1 MVFNTPKS
9 KSLWKSYSFS
19 LGLPHFWA
27 YTRGDLFTRCI
38 FNKMKLRA
46 YKLWKNGQHQILPVP
61 PSAMWRQCFFLN
73 RQRVLDRKGRY
84 AMLNDAMLFQVRTSH
99 NCGTPRPFDT
109 ACLLQIIA
117 KFRPMIPCLSTDMM
131 FLYILYISDNQ
142 LIHQSNH
149 RPLWNCDQN
158 EDSRQQD
165 RAHSSRRNHAA
176 HASQYTLF
184 FAVKSTQNRVG
195 KNTTNNIQLIN

>member
-9 KSLWKSYSFS
+9 KSLWKSCSFS
-19 LGLPHFWA
+19 FVLPHFWA

-38 FNKMKLRA
+38 FNKMTLRA
-46 YKLWKNGQHQILPVP
+46 YKLWKNGQHQMLPVP
-61 PSAMWRQCFFLN
+61 PSAMWRQCFLLN

-84 AMLNDAMLFQVRTSH
+84 AMLYDAMLFQARRSH

-109 ACLLQIIA
+109 ARLLQIIA

-131 FLYILYISDNQ
+131 FLYIILYIYK
-142 LIHQSNH
+142 LHQSNH

-158 EDSRQQD
+158 EDSWPQD

-184 FAVKSTQNRVG
+184 FAAKSTQNGVG